1 MNKMRKRATKIL
13 IVSLL
18 IIGVILI
25 SGCVQ
30 KLEKQKTL
38 LDNKEIY
45 CNSSKEKAREVC
57 LSYAVNEM
65 GRNIAWAGTHLVCED
80 DLCKV
85 TE

>member
-1 MNKMRKRATKIL
+1 MKSGI
-13 IVSLL
+13 IVVLL
-18 IIGVILI
+18 ILAIFLL
-25 SGCVQ
+25 SGCVSS
-30 KLEKQKTL
+30 EKQTSL

-65 GRNIAWAGTHLVCED
+65 NKSMAWAGLYLVCEE

-85 TE
+85 KE

>member
-1 MNKMRKRATKIL
+1 MVIAI
-13 IVSLL
+13 IFVSLIF
-18 IIGVILI
+18 IIGV

-30 KLEKQKTL
+30 KTEKQKTL

-65 GRNIAWAGTHLVCED
+65 GKGMAWAGIYLVCED

-85 TE
+85 IN